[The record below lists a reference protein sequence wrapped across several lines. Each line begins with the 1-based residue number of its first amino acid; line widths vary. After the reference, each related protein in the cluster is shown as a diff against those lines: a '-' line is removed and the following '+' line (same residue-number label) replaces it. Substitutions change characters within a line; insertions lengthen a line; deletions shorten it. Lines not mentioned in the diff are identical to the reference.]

1 MLTKEV
7 FKNCLVG
14 LCKMNGVAL
23 EQDTLKM
30 YYSKVCNDFTDDEFT
45 AIANQILEEESLY
58 GKFPAPVLFYKRKK
72 ASTSK
77 SEESAFLKARQDFQD
92 KVMEICYSNYVP
104 SNWKEE
110 FRKSLTPSE
119 SATMGALGDV
129 SDLWA
134 ACRKNG
140 QYDGEKA
147 EYLIRRIQKE
157 FEKHY
162 SAEADSRL
170 MIEESKDGEMADK
183 INILL
188 ENLFK

>member
-30 YYSKVCNDFTDDEFT
+30 YYAKVCNDFTDAEFT

-72 ASTSK
+72 AETSK
-77 SEESAFLKARQDFQD
+77 ADESSYLKARQDFQD
-92 KVMEICYSNYVP
+92 KVMEIVYTDYVP
-104 SNWKEE
+104 STWKEQ

-134 ACRKNG
+134 SCRKNG

-147 EYLIRRIQKE
+147 EYLIRRIQAE
-157 FEKHY
+157 FERHY
-162 SAEADSRL
+162 NPNADSRL
-170 MIEESKDGEMADK
+170 AIEDKPNSEIADQVAA
-183 INILL
+183 LL
-188 ENLFK
+188 KSIF

>member
-30 YYSKVCNDFTDDEFT
+30 YYAKVCNDFTDAEFT

-72 ASTSK
+72 AETSK
-77 SEESAFLKARQDFQD
+77 ADESAFLKARQDFQD
-92 KVMEICYSNYVP
+92 KVMEICFSDYVP
-104 SNWKEE
+104 ATWKGE

-119 SATMGALGDV
+119 AATMGALGDV

-134 ACRKNG
+134 SCRKNG

-147 EYLIRRIQKE
+147 EYLIRRIQAE
-157 FEKHY
+157 FERHY
-162 SAEADSRL
+162 NPNADSRL
-170 MIEESKDGEMADK
+170 LIEEQPNSEMADK
-183 INILL
+183 VAALL
-188 ENLFK
+188 ESIF